1 MTDLTPKL
9 RAFCAESE
17 EVRGYAQRAFVAY
30 CKRVYLASDK
40 KTFNITEYKLDKYA
54 GSLGLA
60 KSPRLRFLERDRK
73 VMSSMKEKIVNSSDE
88 SDGEEMFERRE
99 ATIADEEVAM
109 PE

>member
-30 CKRVYLASDK
+30 CKCVYLARDK

-73 VMSSMKEKIVNSSDE
+73 VMSSMKGKFFFFE
-88 SDGEEMFERRE
+88 SLNLLISFE
-99 ATIADEEVAM
+99 AFSKKFSF
-109 PE
+109 